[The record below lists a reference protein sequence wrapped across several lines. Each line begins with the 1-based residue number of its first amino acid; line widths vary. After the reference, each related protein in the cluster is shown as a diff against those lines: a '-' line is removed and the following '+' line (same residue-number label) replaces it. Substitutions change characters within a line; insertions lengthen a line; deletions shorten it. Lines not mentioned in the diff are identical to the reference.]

1 MLLHLVGFSSSLVT
15 DTVFIKRRISPEIM
29 YDMYMSY
36 MIWYDFS
43 ELVVLRFLAM
53 GERNYTTEQVKEY
66 RDPPKFLALINFASN
81 LCYHHDCKNFI
92 SSYQYQDHQKLLA
105 SLIALNPCYHQI
117 KMLFAPK
124 VLLEYLWPM
133 ITNPIPSHP
142 NNTIHPTPTPHVA
155 LKTTFYVLR
164 QKEGKTERQKD
175 GKKER

>member
-1 MLLHLVGFSSSLVT
+1 MAKITKKTKRGLKWRLQWCLFKITKKFGPHTYPWKFWKC
-15 DTVFIKRRISPEIM
+15 VFWDIL
-29 YDMYMSY
+29 YMSY

-43 ELVVLRFLAM
+43 ELVVLRFLGM

-117 KMLFAPK
+117 KMLLAPK

-133 ITNPIPSHP
+133 ITNPIRYQ
-142 NNTIHPTPTPHVA
+142 
-155 LKTTFYVLR
+155 KTTL
-164 QKEGKTERQKD
+164 
-175 GKKER
+175 